1 VAYEMIKVSNNA
13 DICTLQFYRPDR
25 KNTLNKQ
32 MIEEC
37 SRAIDECDQSTKIL
51 ILKGL
56 PDVFCFG
63 ADFLWMDEQSYTE
76 NKQGEQHDPMQLYEL
91 WKRISLGPFISIAA
105 VEGRVNAGGMG
116 FVAASDIVLSGSG
129 AEYSL
134 SELIF
139 GILPACVM
147 PFLIKKVGFQ
157 RANYMTLMTSP
168 FSAHDVAEW
177 GLADAVSDSLDE
189 LLRRHLLRLRRVPRD
204 GIIRHKKYMNA
215 LNPALIEQEQM
226 AVDENRSTFLLQ
238 SVVSNIGR
246 YVESGKL
253 PWED

>member
-1 VAYEMIKVSNNA
+1 
-13 DICTLQFYRPDR
+13 
-25 KNTLNKQ
+25 

-37 SRAIDECDQSTKIL
+37 LRVVEECEQSTKIL

-63 ADFLWMDEQSYTE
+63 ADFSWMDEQNYTS
-76 NKQGEQHDPMQLYEL
+76 NQRGEEHDPQVLYEL

-116 FVAASDIVLSGSG
+116 FVAACDIVLSGAA

-168 FSAHDVAEW
+168 FSAREVAEW
-177 GLADAVSDSLDE
+177 GLVDAVSDSLDE

-204 GIIRHKKYMNA
+204 GIVRHKRYMNA
-215 LNPALIEQEQM
+215 LVPVLIEKEQL
-226 AVDENRSTFLLQ
+226 AVDENRLTFSLP

-253 PWED
+253 PWEN